1 MKYLLRPFQSIAFV
15 PAALLVL
22 GAGFFLAPPGAPA
35 QSTKIVQILEEVDP
49 LLSHSSPGYLGVM
62 VSDVDGDAASRLKLK
77 EVRGALITLIDHDA
91 PAGQIGLRV
100 NDVVLEVNGQRVEG
114 SEQFGR
120 MLREIPAGRKVTLL
134 LSRDGSLQTVE
145 VQLVDRKVMEQAVW
159 NKLGNSNETSGQAQV
174 LGILPG
180 GGGDI
185 PETGFHMPF
194 VGTNSLHVGAMV
206 EPLTAQMAD
215 YLGVPGGIMVK
226 GVARK
231 SQAAAAGIQ
240 ARDVILKVGNDAI
253 STTADW
259 DRALRA
265 NQGKAVQVTILRDRK
280 QQIVNLQVDSKH
292 KSEVDFQDV
301 FPGLLPD
308 GPCPLMAELDPA
320 WGADAAAA
328 AETFRRQMEQF
339 RQNFNPDDLK
349 VDPKQMDELK
359 KQMEQFRQN
368 FNGDDF
374 KIDPRQ
380 MEQFRKDMD
389 QFRQEMKAFDFNS
402 DSKQMDE
409 LRKQMEQFR
418 QNFKPEDFKANPKD
432 MERFGKDMQQLRHK
446 FDQKQMDQLG
456 QQMEQFEHEMEQMR
470 QEMSQQV

>member
-1 MKYLLRPFQSIAFV
+1 MKYLLRPFKSIAFV
-15 PAALLVL
+15 PAALLVC
-22 GAGFFLAPPGAPA
+22 GAGFLLAPPAAPA
-35 QSTKIVQILEEVDP
+35 QSTRVVQILEQVDP
-49 LLSHSSPGYLGVM
+49 VLSHSSPGYLGVL
-62 VSDVDGDAASRLKLK
+62 VSDVDSDSASRLKLK

-114 SEQFGR
+114 AEQFGR

-134 LSRDGSLQTVE
+134 LSRDGASLTVE
-145 VQLVDRKVMEQAVW
+145 VQLVDRKVMEQDVW
-159 NKLGNSNETSGQAQV
+159 NKLGNSSETSGQAPA

-180 GGGDI
+180 GGDV

-215 YLGVPGGIMVK
+215 YLGIPGGIMVK

-231 SQAAAAGIQ
+231 SEAAKAGIQ

-265 NQGKAVQVTILRDRK
+265 NQGKPVQVTILRDRK
-280 QQIVNLQVDSKH
+280 QQTINLQVDSKH
-292 KSEVDFQDV
+292 KSEVDYQDP

-308 GPCPLMAELDPA
+308 GPCPLLAQLDPA

-328 AETFRRQMEQF
+328 AETLRRQMEQF
-339 RQNFNPDDLK
+339 RQDFKAEDFKVDPKQMDELRKDMEQFRQNFKPEDFK

-359 KQMEQFRQN
+359 KQMEQFRQS
-368 FNGDDF
+368 FRPDDF
-374 KIDPRQ
+374 KV
-380 MEQFRKDMD
+380 
-389 QFRQEMKAFDFNS
+389 
-402 DSKQMDE
+402 
-409 LRKQMEQFR
+409 
-418 QNFKPEDFKANPKD
+418 NPKD
-432 MERFGKDMQQLRHK
+432 MEQFGKDMEQLRHRFDQKHMDQLRQQMKQFQQEMQQLR
-446 FDQKQMDQLG
+446 
-456 QQMEQFEHEMEQMR
+456 QQMG